1 MRILVVGAGAIG
13 GYFGARLAAV
23 GRDVTFLVRPKRA
36 EQLASGLV
44 VRSPKGDVT
53 IAAPKLVTEAT
64 LPPVGIPSPPLGV
77 PSLTAQ
83 SLAAQS
89 PPLGIPSLAAQSREP
104 FDLVLLSCKSYD
116 LASAMDSFARAVGP
130 KTLILPLLNGES
142 HIDTLKKRFG
152 AGAVLGGQCQI
163 SSTLDEQG
171 HVIHLNDWHTLGFGE
186 LDGTRDRAVS
196 EGTPSGGEGIPSG
209 GEGIPSGDSAR
220 IEAVNE
226 SFSGANFEAQLSLHI
241 LHDMWEK
248 WVFIATM
255 AGITC
260 LMRAAVGDIE
270 VAGGTSIAL
279 ELFEECSAIAGKNG
293 YTVSAV
299 VGERIRKT
307 LSTPG
312 STLMASM
319 LRDVEGHRKTE
330 HEHVL
335 GELLARGQGAR
346 APVLETCLANLRA
359 YEARRLR
366 EAATTENST

>member
-13 GYFGARLAAV
+13 GYFGAHLAAA

-36 EQLASGLV
+36 EQLKGGLF
-44 VRSPKGDVT
+44 VRSPKGDVK

-64 LPPVGIPSPPLGV
+64 LSK
-77 PSLTAQ
+77 
-83 SLAAQS
+83 
-89 PPLGIPSLAAQSREP
+89 P

-116 LASAMDSFARAVGP
+116 LDSAMDSFARAVGP
-130 KTLILPLLNGES
+130 ATMILPLLNGES

-152 AGAVLGGQCQI
+152 AGTVLGGQCQI

-171 HVIHLNDWHTLGFGE
+171 HVVHLNDWHMLGFGE
-186 LDGTRDRAVS
+186 LDGSRST
-196 EGTPSGGEGIPSG
+196 
-209 GEGIPSGDSAR
+209 R
-220 IEAVNE
+220 IEAVSE
-226 SFSGANFEAQLSLHI
+226 SFGGANFEPQLSLHI
-241 LHDMWEK
+241 LQDMWEK
-248 WVFIATM
+248 WIFIATM

-279 ELFEECSAIAGKNG
+279 ELFAECGAIAGKNG
-293 YTVSAV
+293 YVPGAAA
-299 VGERIRKT
+299 GERIRKT

-319 LRDVEGHRKTE
+319 LRDVEGHRRTE
-330 HEHVL
+330 HEHIL
-335 GELLARGQGAR
+335 GDLLARSQGTR
-346 APVLETCLANLRA
+346 APVLEICLAHLRA

-366 EAATTENST
+366 EG